1 MDPKLIDI
9 PYLNQFPEFKAL
21 RAGPG
26 KSAVGTAAVTAVAEQ
41 TPEEAF
47 ESSYKSIRAAIEQ
60 ELLLAQA
67 RNSRPEFF
75 EQLVVDLL
83 VRMG

>member
-60 ELLLAQA
+60 GLLAQA